1 MPKSIKVSNDRIQQ
15 VNMAL
20 GVNGY
25 PSQRALAYDTGF
37 SLATISNFLTGKP
50 VSYTS
55 FERMC
60 RILNLDWQ
68 EITTNIQVISTP
80 PSIRTNTQKKTNTN
94 QFLDWGT
101 AIDISE
107 FYGYS
112 QELTQLQSWILQ
124 DGCRVLGLFGMGGVG
139 KTTLATQLAQQI
151 QDQFDYVFWR
161 SVPTV
166 LSFDE
171 MITDML
177 SFISHHKESKPDIN
191 RVIHYLRAYRCLII
205 LDYLETDLYAFDS
218 KYNHFIQ
225 IIAETNHQSCLI
237 FTCRNQPDQIS
248 LLENWSSSVRS
259 LRLFGSFKAA
269 FSLIQ
274 SKPLLGTEQQKYE
287 LCDLYGNNPLKIQ
300 IAVNAII
307 KLFNGDISKFL
318 AQNTLLVSY
327 HLHRLLEQ
335 QLNCLCD
342 LEKQI
347 IYYLAINSQITITNL
362 ANKLPHVSKS
372 HFWQGIERLYSRCL
386 IEQKAGKYILQP
398 VIKEYVME
406 HFQPQP
412 VLELANKRKPGNQFP
427 VS

>member
-1 MPKSIKVSNDRIQQ
+1 
-15 VNMAL
+15 MAL

-37 SLATISNFLTGKP
+37 SLSTISNFLTGKP

-55 FERMC
+55 FEELC

-68 EITTNIQVISTP
+68 EITTSVKVISTP
-80 PSIRTNTQKKTNTN
+80 RIRTNTQKKPNAN

-112 QELTQLQSWILQ
+112 QELTQLQSWILE
-124 DGCRVLGLFGMGGVG
+124 DGCRLLGLFGMGGVG

-171 MITDML
+171 MIADML
-177 SFISHHKESKPDIN
+177 SLVSNYKESKPDIN
-191 RVIHYLRAYRCLII
+191 RIIHYLRAYRCLII

-259 LRLFGSFKAA
+259 LKLFGSSEVA

-274 SKPLLGTEQQKYE
+274 SKQLLGTEQQKYE
-287 LCDLYGNNPLKIQ
+287 LCDLCDNNPLKIKMV
-300 IAVNAII
+300 VNTII
-307 KLFNGDISKFL
+307 KLFNSDIDKFL
-318 AQNTLLVSY
+318 AEN
-327 HLHRLLEQ
+327 RE
-335 QLNCLCD
+335 
-342 LEKQI
+342 
-347 IYYLAINSQITITNL
+347 
-362 ANKLPHVSKS
+362 
-372 HFWQGIERLYSRCL
+372 
-386 IEQKAGKYILQP
+386 
-398 VIKEYVME
+398 
-406 HFQPQP
+406 
-412 VLELANKRKPGNQFP
+412 
-427 VS
+427 

>member
-1 MPKSIKVSNDRIQQ
+1 MPRSLRVRHDCIAKVKLAVTD
-15 VNMAL
+15 
-20 GVNGY
+20 NGY
-25 PSQRALAYDTGF
+25 PNQRVLARDTGL
-37 SLATISNFLTGKP
+37 SLSTISNFLTGKP
-50 VSYTS
+50 VSYHS

-60 RILNLDWQ
+60 RQLNLDWQ
-68 EITTNIQVISTP
+68 EITTNIQVIST
-80 PSIRTNTQKKTNTN
+80 STAYAQIRKNKPNTN

-112 QELTQLQSWILQ
+112 QELTQLQSWILE
-124 DGCRVLGLFGMGGVG
+124 DGCRLLGLFGMGGVG

-171 MITDML
+171 MIADML
-177 SFISHHKESKPDIN
+177 SLVSNHKESKPDIN
-191 RVIHYLRAYRCLII
+191 RVIHYLRAYPCLII

-259 LRLFGSFKAA
+259 LKLFGSSEVA

-274 SKPLLGTEQQKYE
+274 SKQLLGTEQQKYE
-287 LCDLYGNNPLKIQ
+287 LCDLCDNNPLKIKMV
-300 IAVNAII
+300 VNTII
-307 KLFNGDISKFL
+307 KLFNSDIDK
-318 AQNTLLVSY
+318 
-327 HLHRLLEQ
+327 
-335 QLNCLCD
+335 
-342 LEKQI
+342 
-347 IYYLAINSQITITNL
+347 YLTHTAS
-362 ANKLPHVSKS
+362 
-372 HFWQGIERLYSRCL
+372 
-386 IEQKAGKYILQP
+386 
-398 VIKEYVME
+398 
-406 HFQPQP
+406 
-412 VLELANKRKPGNQFP
+412 
-427 VS
+427 

>member
-1 MPKSIKVSNDRIQQ
+1 MSYIKSRLARNYYQYSSNI
-15 VNMAL
+15 
-20 GVNGY
+20 Y
-25 PSQRALAYDTGF
+25 PPAY
-37 SLATISNFLTGKP
+37 A
-50 VSYTS
+50 
-55 FERMC
+55 
-60 RILNLDWQ
+60 Q
-68 EITTNIQVISTP
+68 
-80 PSIRTNTQKKTNTN
+80 IRKKKTNSN

-139 KTTLATQLAQQI
+139 KTTLATQLAKQI
-151 QDQFDYVFWR
+151 QDQFDYIFWR
-161 SVPTV
+161 YVPTV

-177 SFISHHKESKPDIN
+177 SLVSNYKESKPNIH
-191 RVIHYLRAYRCLII
+191 RIIHYLRAYRCLII
-205 LDYLETDLYAFDS
+205 LDDIKIVVDEFDS
-218 KYNHFIQ
+218 EYNHIIQ
-225 IIAETNHQSCLI
+225 VIAKTNHQSCLI

-347 IYYLAINSQITITNL
+347 IYYLAINSQLTTITDLENI
-362 ANKLPHVSKS
+362 LPHISRS
-372 HFWQGIERLYSRCL
+372 HFWQAIERLHSRSL
-386 IEQKAGKYILQP
+386 IQEKAGQYTLQP
-398 VIKEYVME
+398 VVIEYVIQQ
-406 HFQPQP
+406 F
-412 VLELANKRKPGNQFP
+412 KPIL
-427 VS
+427 

>member
-1 MPKSIKVSNDRIQQ
+1 
-15 VNMAL
+15 MAL

-25 PSQRALAYDTGF
+25 PSQRSLAYDTGL
-37 SLATISNFLTGKP
+37 SLSTISNFLTGKP

-55 FERMC
+55 FEELC
-60 RILNLDWQ
+60 RKLNLDWQ
-68 EITTNIQVISTP
+68 EITTSVQVISTTP
-80 PSIRTNTQKKTNTN
+80 VYAQIRKKKPNAN

-124 DGCRVLGLFGMGGVG
+124 DGCRVLGLFGMVGVG
-139 KTTLATQLAQQI
+139 KTTLATQLAKQI
-151 QDQFDYVFWR
+151 QNQFDYVFWR
-161 SVPTV
+161 YVPNV

-177 SFISHHKESKPDIN
+177 SLVSNYKESKPNIH
-191 RVIHYLRAYRCLII
+191 RIIHYLRAYRCLII
-205 LDYLETDLYAFDS
+205 LDDIKIVVDEFDS
-218 KYNHFIQ
+218 EYNHIIQ
-225 IIAETNHQSCLI
+225 VIAKTNHQSCLI

-259 LRLFGSFKAA
+259 LRLFGSFKTA

-274 SKPLLGTEQQKYE
+274 SKQLLGTEQQKYE

-300 IAVNAII
+300 IAINAII

-347 IYYLAINSQITITNL
+347 IYYLAINWQLTTITDLENI
-362 ANKLPHVSKS
+362 LPHISRS
-372 HFWQGIERLYSRCL
+372 HFWQAIERLHSRSL
-386 IEQKAGKYILQP
+386 IQEKAGKYTLQP
-398 VIKEYVME
+398 VVMEYVME
-406 HFQPQP
+406 QFKPKP
-412 VLELANKRKPGNQFP
+412 V
-427 VS
+427 